1 MANKKHGPEQKA
13 LIAFL
18 GPTPKNIS
26 PFRPKPSVK
35 ASCRSPKLKM
45 GGAPG
50 VGVGLGDFG
59 AAVRSGGTMPEW
71 CRCQR
76 WAN

>member
-1 MANKKHGPEQKA
+1 MANKKYFPEQKA

-45 GGAPG
+45 GGARW
-50 VGVGLGDFG
+50 VGGGLAGFWPEINLSG
-59 AAVRSGGTMPEW
+59 A
-71 CRCQR
+71 
-76 WAN
+76 

>member
-1 MANKKHGPEQKA
+1 MANKKYFPEQKA

-50 VGVGLGDFG
+50 VGVGLAGFQFLCPHP
-59 AAVRSGGTMPEW
+59 R
-71 CRCQR
+71 R
-76 WAN
+76 WLALSS